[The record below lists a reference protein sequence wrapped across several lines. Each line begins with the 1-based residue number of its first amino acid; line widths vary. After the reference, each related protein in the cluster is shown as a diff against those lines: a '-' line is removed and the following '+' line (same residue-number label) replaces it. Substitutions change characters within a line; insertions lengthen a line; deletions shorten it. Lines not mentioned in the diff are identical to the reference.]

1 MLATLAT
8 LGFSHSQNAE
18 AGVKNILLLAH
29 DDLGQEA
36 RFQAALDVCRAVTG
50 HLTCLDVAVP
60 MLVADDT
67 FGSVA
72 TAELICDEVKREQV
86 NRVRLEA
93 RLAHEDVSWDW
104 IDSTGQ
110 FAATLRRHSTLA
122 DLIVV
127 SRELDDFPLPDMEA
141 VAADVIVRSGKPV
154 LAVPEHHER
163 LDLSVAL
170 VAWDGSL
177 AAAAALTAA
186 VPLLRLAERV
196 VIVEVDGK
204 SHETPG
210 EDVATYLSR
219 HGVHARVEGVQ
230 ALDAGIART
239 ILDVAARH
247 DAGYIVMG
255 GFGHSRMREVLF
267 GGVTREMMS
276 SSPRPLFLAH

>member
-1 MLATLAT
+1 M
-8 LGFSHSQNAE
+8 
-18 AGVKNILLLAH
+18 KNILLLAH

-36 RFQAALDVCRAVTG
+36 RFQAALDVCRAVGG

-60 MLVADDT
+60 MLVADDS

-72 TAELICDEVKREQV
+72 TAALLKDEVKREQL
-86 NRVRLEA
+86 NRAKLEA
-93 RLAHEDVSWDW
+93 RLNHEDVSWTW
-104 IDSTGQ
+104 IESTGQ
-110 FAATLRRHSTLA
+110 IAPMLRRHSTLA

-127 SRELDDFPLPDMEA
+127 SRELDDFPLPDMQA
-141 VAADVIVRSGKPV
+141 VASDVVVRGGKPV

-163 LDLSVAL
+163 LDLSVAV

-186 VPLLRLAERV
+186 VPLLQLAERV
-196 VIVEVDGK
+196 IVLEVDGK

-219 HGVHARVEGVQ
+219 HGIHARVEWVEALEAGV
-230 ALDAGIART
+230 ART
-239 ILDVAARH
+239 ILDAAARH
-247 DAGYIVMG
+247 EAGYIVMG
-255 GFGHSRMREVLF
+255 GFGHSRMREALF